1 MLRCTVPY
9 VSLAEPITQENPM
22 PNDGYE
28 IPNEMRDFAER
39 SVEQARKAFDSF
51 MTAAHKATS
60 TFGSSTEVAQAGVK
74 DLSRQA
80 MTYAETNVTAT
91 FEFARQLLN
100 AKDVGEV
107 LQLQAEFAR
116 SQMEALGRQMQDM
129 SQAVTQTA
137 SRTTAGGSPTDGS
150 GGSPQG

>member
-1 MLRCTVPY
+1 M
-9 VSLAEPITQENPM
+9 A
-22 PNDGYE
+22 DKGYE

-60 TFGSSTEVAQAGVK
+60 SFGSSTEVAQAGVK

-91 FEFARQLLN
+91 FDFARKLLA
-100 AKDVGEV
+100 AKDVAEV
-107 LQLQAEFAR
+107 LQLQANFAR
-116 SQMEALGRQMQDM
+116 SQMESLGRQMQEM
-129 SQAVTQTA
+129 SQSVAEAATKAGAANDQDDET
-137 SRTTAGGSPTDGS
+137 SR
-150 GGSPQG
+150 